1 MRKAANTPFDHELE
15 TFHALYDLATAMT
28 AERSLDENL
37 SLVVE
42 TVRRLLNVDACFT
55 ALRDDEAGEV
65 YMRAHSGIKTEAFA
79 RMRIPLGI
87 GLGGTVA
94 ASGQGRIIADYF
106 SEVDPYLHD
115 LVRAEGFVSAMAV
128 PMRIGARVL
137 GVLYAANRK
146 KTRFSPEQLNTLCLP
161 ANLAAVMIDYTEV
174 VEELRR
180 SRRELE
186 RRVEERTAELAAA
199 NEALRLEN
207 TERRRVEVTLK
218 DQLLFLQTL
227 MDTIPSPIY
236 YKTVEGRYLGCNRA
250 YEAHRGVSRE
260 ALVGKTVMDTAP
272 PELARKRLEK
282 DLELFRNPGTQVY
295 EDTDQDAH
303 GRRGNYIFNKA
314 TFLNADGRLAGLV
327 GVITDISLLKKAQSD
342 LRAGEERFRAVFET
356 AQDCIFI
363 KGPDL
368 RYSHVNPAMLK
379 WLELPLEAVLGKTD
393 EEIFGP
399 AQAKQFRDVDLR
411 VLAGQVIE
419 EQHSITRGPHRIVFD
434 CIRAPLKDAGKKTVG
449 LCGIARDI
457 TELSERVLEAEGTRY
472 ECKSRAMRATLAKAR
487 LAARSE
493 SIILLLGESG
503 SGKDFLAR
511 YIHERSQRAGGPFFT
526 INCAALPPELAE
538 SELFGHEPGAFTG
551 AQGRKRGLLEL
562 AEGGTLLLN
571 EIGELS
577 PHLQAKLLTFLDTQS
592 FTRVGGEKSVTVNAR
607 LIAATN
613 RDLEKEVKAG
623 RFRQDLFFRL
633 DVFAVQI
640 PPLRKRPDDLPVL
653 VASIL
658 SELAKKMGLEGPPA
672 IETAAIQALS
682 AYHWPGNVRELRNV
696 LERALILCGKG
707 KIRPVDLVLNA
718 KLKPVDDKGD
728 WSLTLRFPANESL
741 NEVTNHVKRLMVIE
755 ALRRSGGKRTV
766 AARLLGLTPDSLK
779 HYMKTFDL
787 YEREIEDSAEQPAEE
802 PETAQ
807 G

>member
-1 MRKAANTPFDHELE
+1 MEPSSNNELE
-15 TFHALYDLATAMT
+15 TFHALYELATAMT
-28 AERSLDENL
+28 AKRSLDENL
-37 SLVVE
+37 ALVVE
-42 TVRRLLNVDACFT
+42 TGRRLLGVDASFT
-55 ALRDDEAGEV
+55 ALRDDEAEVV
-65 YMRAHSGIKTEAFA
+65 YMRAHSGIRTEDFA
-79 RMRIPLGI
+79 RMRVPLGL

-94 ASGQGRIIADYF
+94 ARGEGRIIEDYF

-115 LVRAEGFVSAMAV
+115 LVRKEGLISAMAV
-128 PMRIGARVL
+128 PMRIGRRVL
-137 GVLYAANRK
+137 GVLYAANRLR
-146 KTRFSPEQLNTLCLP
+146 TTFSPRDLNTLSLL
-161 ANLAAVMIDYTEV
+161 ANVAAVMINYNEV
-174 VEELRR
+174 LEELLQ
-180 SRRELE
+180 SRRDLE
-186 RRVEERTAELAAA
+186 SRVVGRTVELASA
-199 NEALRLEN
+199 NDALILEN
-207 TERRRVEVTLK
+207 TERRRVQAVLT

-227 MDTIPSPIY
+227 LDTIPSPIY
-236 YKTVEGRYLGCNRA
+236 YKTVEGRYLGCNKA
-250 YEAHRGVSRE
+250 YEVHRGISRNE
-260 ALVGKTVMDTAP
+260 LVGKTILDTLP
-272 PELARKRLEK
+272 PHLARKRRAR
-282 DLELFRNPGTQVY
+282 DLELFHNPGTQVY
-295 EDTDQDAH
+295 EDTDQDA
-303 GRRGNYIFNKA
+303 RGSPRNYIFNKA
-314 TFLNADGRLAGLV
+314 TFCNADGGLAGLV
-327 GVITDISLLKKAQSD
+327 GVITDVSLLKKAQSD

-379 WLELPLEAVLGKTD
+379 WVALPPEAVIGKTD

-399 AQAKQFRDVDLR
+399 QQAKQFRDVDLR
-411 VLAGQVIE
+411 VLNGQIIE
-419 EQHSITRGPHRIVFD
+419 EQHSITRGPNRIVFD
-434 CIRAPLKDAGKKTVG
+434 CIRVPLKNSENKTVG

-472 ECKSRAMRATLAKAR
+472 ECKSKAMRTTLAKAL
-487 LAARSE
+487 LAAKSE

-511 YIHERSQRAGGPFFT
+511 CIHERSHRAGGPFFT

-577 PHLQAKLLTFLDTQS
+577 SYLQAKLLTFLDTQS

-623 RFRQDLFFRL
+623 RFREDLFFRL
-633 DVFAVQI
+633 DVFAVHL
-640 PPLRKRPDDLPVL
+640 PPLRKRSDDLPVL
-653 VASIL
+653 VAALL
-658 SELAKKMGLEGPPA
+658 SQLAKKMGLERPPA
-672 IETAAIQALS
+672 IETAALKALS

-696 LERALILCGKG
+696 LERALILCGRG
-707 KIRPVDLVLNA
+707 NIRPADLVLNA
-718 KLKPVDDKGD
+718 KIRPIDDKGD
-728 WSLTLRFPANESL
+728 WALSVSFPEGESL
-741 NEVTNHVKRLMVIE
+741 NEVVNHVKRLLVIE
-755 ALRRSGGKRTV
+755 ALHRSGGKRKA
-766 AARLLGLTPDSLK
+766 AARLLGTTPDALK

-787 YEREIEDSAEQPAEE
+787 YEREVEAEGDHTAAPQPAE
-802 PETAQ
+802 